1 MDYKAIEELIKTVSE
16 SKLTLL
22 ELESE
27 GVKIKMEKRN
37 EIVSIERIPEVV
49 KTIAV
54 ESQVS
59 APQVYEAPKQ
69 EEAKVEPKEEGS
81 LVISPIVGTFY
92 GSPGPDSKSFVQVG
106 SKVKKGDVLCIIEA
120 MKLMNEIECE
130 TDGEVA
136 EILVKN
142 EQMVEYGQPLFRIV

>member
-69 EEAKVEPKEEGS
+69 EEAKVEPKKEGS